1 MNAMPYL
8 RKQETR
14 AMKALVV
21 DDSKAI
27 RSIISKHLKALG
39 FEVVEADNGVD
50 ALVQLKK
57 MGGADLALL
66 DWNMPEMNGIEF
78 LRKLR
83 QEPAGAE
90 PIVIFCTSEDSFDN
104 ITEALEAGA
113 NEYIIKPFDAP
124 LLESKLVQAGVL

>member
-1 MNAMPYL
+1 
-8 RKQETR
+8 
-14 AMKALVV
+14 MKRILVV
-21 DDSKAI
+21 DDSAVVRRI
-27 RSIISKHLKALG
+27 ARRMLEGLGFAVEEAVDGAVALKACAG
-39 FEVVEADNGVD
+39 AMPDVV
-50 ALVQLKK
+50 
-57 MGGADLALL
+57 LL

-83 QEPAGAE
+83 KEPAGGS

>member
-1 MNAMPYL
+1 MTTK
-8 RKQETR
+8 RV
-14 AMKALVV
+14 LVV
-21 DDSKAI
+21 DDSALVRRI
-27 RSIISKHLKALG
+27 ARRMLEELGFTVAESVDGVAALKACAEG
-39 FEVVEADNGVD
+39 MPDCV
-50 ALVQLKK
+50 
-57 MGGADLALL
+57 LL

-83 QEPAGAE
+83 KEPAGEA